1 MKAIGPTLKR
11 SCPVKAPDGREYRL
25 ELSLKSDSSGA
36 FWNISAWD
44 GELPVL
50 DFGCSPNM
58 DDKMRDWLSGM
69 NISLTMMRDE
79 ILEQLRKNF
88 DRETSLFLNDI
99 LKKDDG

>member
-1 MKAIGPTLKR
+1 M
-11 SCPVKAPDGREYRL
+11 KAPDGREYRL